1 MKAKRVYLINGLT
14 YLIVYR
20 SSNKERPRKCIAVR
34 ETMDPKQLELARTLA
49 VTLLPLTKRA
59 INGTYFTW
67 N

>member
-1 MKAKRVYLINGLT
+1 MKTKRVYLINGLT

-49 VTLLPLTKRA
+49 VTLLPLTK
-59 INGTYFTW
+59 
-67 N
+67 